1 MVIQKLIVE
10 EEKMPE
16 LPEMETYKT
25 LLQQFIGGQT
35 ITKAMVTREK
45 SVNLSTEQ
53 FIGFLIGYEN
63 LFN

>member
-1 MVIQKLIVE
+1 
-10 EEKMPE
+10 MPE